1 MFANEPTQEPSA
13 IGFLLLP
20 RFSLMSLLSAIE
32 PLRGA
37 NRTLGRTAYA
47 WEFFSLDGAPVES
60 SSDIPIAPHRA
71 IGEVRHCPTVFVLA
85 SYAPLA
91 AVTRELTG
99 WLRRRHRT
107 GSTLVGVESGPDTIG
122 FGV

>member
-1 MFANEPTQEPSA
+1 MFDNEPTQEPSA

-60 SSDIPIAPHRA
+60 SSDIPIAAHRSTDA
-71 IGEVRHCPTVFVLA
+71 HCGRRGP
-85 SYAPLA
+85 SA
-91 AVTRELTG
+91 ARPCSSWPATRR
-99 WLRRRHRT
+99 W
-107 GSTLVGVESGPDTIG
+107 PA
-122 FGV
+122 